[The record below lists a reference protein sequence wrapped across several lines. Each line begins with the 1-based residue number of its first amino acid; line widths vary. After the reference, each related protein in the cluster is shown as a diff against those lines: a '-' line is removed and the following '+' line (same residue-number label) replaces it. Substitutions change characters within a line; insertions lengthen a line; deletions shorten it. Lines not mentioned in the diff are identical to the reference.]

1 MSEVSSWLLR
11 TQRPLYTVTEAAQIV
26 DIPASTMGTWVKG
39 YRRRSR
45 PGRPVIGEPI
55 VSSLKAESR
64 GMPSIP
70 FIGAAEAL
78 VVAAVRRRGVPLQR
92 VRPALEILIRE
103 LGVEYALASR
113 RLYTDGAEIL
123 FDYGDRFCDTEVGD
137 AAMELVVV
145 RNGQGVFAEVIAD
158 YLDRIDYATDGFAE
172 RIRIPP
178 FENGEI
184 VADPKRSAGAPIF
197 ARGGARVADALSLL
211 DAGESP
217 RTVSEEYGMPEE
229 HLWDFLRVT
238 SSWAA

>member
-1 MSEVSSWLLR
+1 MSEVSSWQLR
-11 TQRPLYTVTEAAQIV
+11 AERPLYTIAEAAQIV
-26 DIPASTMGTWVKG
+26 DVPASTMGTWVKG
-39 YRRRSR
+39 YRRQSR
-45 PGRPVIGEPI
+45 HGRPVIGERI
-55 VSSLKAESR
+55 VTSLHAKSR

-123 FDYGDRFCDTEVGD
+123 FDYGDRYGDTDEGH

-145 RNGQGVFAEVIAD
+145 RNGQGVFAEIIAD
-158 YLDRIDYATDGFAE
+158 YLERIDYATDGFAE

-178 FENGEI
+178 FDDGVI

-197 ARGGARVADALSLL
+197 AHGGARVADALSLL
-211 DAGESP
+211 EAGESP
-217 RTVSEEYGMPEE
+217 RTVSEEYGMPQE

>member
-1 MSEVSSWLLR
+1 MADTMSWELR
-11 TQRPLYTVTEAAQIV
+11 TQTPLYTVAEAARIV
-26 DIPASTMGTWVKG
+26 DAPYSTVRSWVKG
-39 YRRRSR
+39 YRRKPRH
-45 PGRPVIGEPI
+45 GREVIGEPI
-55 VSSLKAESR
+55 VTTLHAGSSGL
-64 GMPSIP
+64 PSIP
-70 FIGAAEAL
+70 FVGAAEAL
-78 VVAAVRRRGVPLQR
+78 VVAAVRCRGVPMQR
-92 VRPALEILIRE
+92 ARPALEVLIGE
-103 LGVEYALASR
+103 LGIEYALASE

-123 FDYGDRFCDTEVGD
+123 YDYGDRYGDTEVGH

-158 YLDRIDYATDGFAE
+158 HLERIDYAADGLAQ
-172 RIRIPP
+172 RIRVPP
-178 FENGEI
+178 FENGQI
-184 VADPKRSAGAPIF
+184 VADPRLSAGAPIF